1 MKGVRVT
8 KVVNEIKFEEV
19 WCELEEKTS
28 FQRQF
33 SIHKIFESNS
43 SFHVK

>member
-1 MKGVRVT
+1 MKGLRVT
-8 KVVNEIKFEEV
+8 KFVNEIKFEEV
-19 WCELEEKTS
+19 WSELEAKTS